1 MADGINL
8 DYYLAQLYKI
18 QEHREQKA
26 EKDIRKIFKQLMQEL
41 TAFVGTEYQ
50 KYAEDDKLSYEI
62 LNKHAE
68 YAKFVSEVNKRLN
81 ISTQKAFKTAKA
93 LCDET
98 YAKCFEG
105 FSNAVQRAVEGNKN
119 LSEILHTTTRS
130 ASQRAIK
137 RAVENPVSGL
147 TLTDNL
153 EKNRKEI
160 VYKINQEIG
169 VGLANGSSYTNM
181 AKRISEAVDGNYKKS
196 MLITRTETHRVKEAG
211 YNDAAKE
218 VDDVLRDD
226 ESDFRMVKVW
236 RTAQDDAVRKTNKA
250 NHKDMQGVVVLQ
262 DEEYDLGHGVKTLVP
277 GSSGSAANDCNCRC
291 RVSRKIMSEAE
302 FFKATGRHFPK
313 TEQEAS
319 GKKAETSTS
328 EERLPAPK
336 PLEEETKAVKKE
348 KINLIGGKDDP
359 ELVDTIDNYYL
370 PKEVR
375 NKLDDV
381 KKLKTYTDFEK
392 HFDSLGIKL
401 DTDLAKL
408 KTERKD
414 DDIRAV
420 REQCQKIAVAIDTYQ
435 SVFGKDSLSKLKKI
449 ILYDEELD
457 VPAAYH
463 YNAIGENDPFAG
475 TIRFRQWGSS
485 GHMIFHELAHAFQDS
500 NAEREEDA
508 VIFANRLVKEAE
520 LDESFKAYSGASAD
534 VMDAERFADA
544 FGYGFSRGSKRGVD
558 FIENVLNVY
567 KRKKKTK

>member
-26 EKDIRKIFKQLMQEL
+26 EKDIRKIYKQLMQEL

-81 ISTQKAFKTAKA
+81 TSTQKAFKIAKA

-119 LSEILHTTTRS
+119 LSETLHTTTRS

-262 DEEYDLGHGVKTLVP
+262 DEEFDLGHGVKTLVP

-291 RVSRKIMSEAE
+291 RVSRKIMSDAE

-313 TEQEAS
+313 TEQEHKQDKFKVAE
-319 GKKAETSTS
+319 GKDITATW
-328 EERLPAPK
+328 ERRK
-336 PLEEETKAVKKE
+336 NKFEEETEDILNAQGFDGKPKVLSKE
-348 KINLIGGKDDP
+348 EWEKELSGGKNPHIFRVFSGQTQEQAQKYANQLIDGKFRVVVDP
-359 ELVDTIDNYYL
+359 IKNGYGHGMYFIEGKRGIDELEKMYSSNDGGNVIVEAMIKQPKIIEYNDLMEIVYRDYETGKFAKTDTSAIAAA
-370 PKEVR
+370 
-375 NKLDDV
+375 
-381 KKLKTYTDFEK
+381 
-392 HFDSLGIKL
+392 LGYDAIRV
-401 DTDLAKL
+401 
-408 KTERKD
+408 ERKTGNY
-414 DDIRAV
+414 ILLLNR
-420 REQCQKIAVAIDTYQ
+420 T
-435 SVFGKDSLSKLKKI
+435 KLLI
-449 ILYDEELD
+449 
-457 VPAAYH
+457 
-463 YNAIGENDPFAG
+463 
-475 TIRFRQWGSS
+475 
-485 GHMIFHELAHAFQDS
+485 
-500 NAEREEDA
+500 
-508 VIFANRLVKEAE
+508 
-520 LDESFKAYSGASAD
+520 
-534 VMDAERFADA
+534 
-544 FGYGFSRGSKRGVD
+544 KR
-558 FIENVLNVY
+558 
-567 KRKKKTK
+567 

>member
-81 ISTQKAFKTAKA
+81 TSTQKAFKIAKA

-262 DEEYDLGHGVKTLVP
+262 DEEFNLGHGVKTLVP

-291 RVSRKIMSEAE
+291 RVSRKIMSDAE

-319 GKKAETSTS
+319 GKQEPKQNEFKVAEGKDILTTFKRR
-328 EERLPAPK
+328 EEQYDFEIEDVMNAQGFDGLPKVVSADEF
-336 PLEEETKAVKKE
+336 EEAVKKSKFVAQRGYYAPSKEILDEYRNQLYNGKWYVDCSNGGTAYGQGMYGAYNLGDKADE
-348 KINLIGGKDDP
+348 KTQFVANLYARGGYVETFTLAENAKTITLS
-359 ELVDTIDNYYL
+359 ELNKKREELMVQASEFLEKNGWT
-370 PKEVR
+370 KE
-375 NKLDDV
+375 NIEIADKMA
-381 KKLKTYTDFEK
+381 
-392 HFDSLGIKL
+392 SNANAGIIA
-401 DTDLAKL
+401 AKL
-408 KTERKD
+408 
-414 DDIRAV
+414 
-420 REQCQKIAVAIDTYQ
+420 
-435 SVFGKDSLSKLKKI
+435 G
-449 ILYDEELD
+449 YDALL
-457 VPAAYH
+457 V
-463 YNAIGENDPFAG
+463 
-475 TIRFRQWGSS
+475 
-485 GHMIFHELAHAFQDS
+485 
-500 NAEREEDA
+500 ERENFVVVLNRTA
-508 VIFANRLVKEAE
+508 VIFKEAT
-520 LDESFKAYSGASAD
+520 GN
-534 VMDAERFADA
+534 
-544 FGYGFSRGSKRGVD
+544 G
-558 FIENVLNVY
+558 
-567 KRKKKTK
+567 